1 MEFIGD
7 NLLGGSYDC
16 TVKVFFIGGGS
27 KMETIEIHDEIID
40 DVVGDI
46 YHMIHKD
53 SEILAFEII
62 SIIRKK

>member
-16 TVKVFFIGGGS
+16 TVKVFLIGGGS
-27 KMETIEIHDEIID
+27 KTKTLEIHDEIID
-40 DVVGDI
+40 NVVCDI
-46 YHMIHKD
+46 NYMLNKD
-53 SEILAFEII
+53 SEILTFEII